1 MMQRWFR
8 DHRDAW
14 YAAFQRDRHRT
25 GQSAVLVI
33 LLGVLLAIPGWLAH
47 ATLSLHELTPKATE
61 SSEVLVFLDDSLA
74 LEDRLILERRFSEN
88 PQVSTLA
95 FVPKAQALAD
105 LAAYDGLASI
115 GELADDNPLPDAY
128 ALQLVPATM
137 LETEQAF
144 IAEISQDS
152 GVLAVRYFPSI
163 QAQLADVLSVLSGVV
178 IALII
183 LTAVGVSMA
192 VFVVSGAE
200 AFRDDRRLQLYT
212 LLGASRRYIRRP
224 YLYRAA
230 VQGGLSGISAS
241 LVVWGINAVLSWAFS
256 TELERLGATHDAFG
270 VRWDVWAAL
279 CVIAVCCSWIG
290 AERAI
295 AMRLNRMH

>member
-25 GQSAVLVI
+25 GQSAILVI

-47 ATLSLHELTPKATE
+47 ATLSMQQLTPSTTE
-61 SSEVLVFLDDSLA
+61 SSEVLVFLKESLE
-74 LEDRLILERRFSEN
+74 LEDRMILERRLGAE
-88 PQVSTLA
+88 PQVITVA
-95 FVPKAQALAD
+95 FVPKAQALSE

-115 GELADDNPLPDAY
+115 GELAEDNPLPDAY
-128 ALQLVPATM
+128 ALTLVPAAM
-137 LETEQAF
+137 VDAEQALV
-144 IAEISQDS
+144 AQLSQEA

-163 QAQLADVLSVLSGVV
+163 QARLADVLRVLSGVV
-178 IALII
+178 IALVI
-183 LTAVGVSMA
+183 LTALGVSMA

-224 YLYRAA
+224 YLYRAV
-230 VQGGLSGISAS
+230 VQGALSGMSAS
-241 LVVWGINAVLSWAFS
+241 LVVWGINTVLSAAFS
-256 TELERLGATHDAFG
+256 TELARLGAPNDALM
-270 VRWDVWAAL
+270 VRWEVWVVL
-279 CVIAVCCSWIG
+279 CVVAICCSWIG